1 MQPAAPQLA
10 ASGAEDDDGHKP
22 EVPPDHDGKDHPDPV
37 EVGTQDEPEK
47 TQVLPDD
54 SGHTLEV
61 PSDDAAQRHARMKWK
76 VVRVHDG
83 AGITMEWAVREW
95 WDVPCRNGKACW
107 KTRCPFQ
114 HAEAVLGSE
123 VQVNPGY
130 MFEQDALDFAR
141 KSAFL
146 EASKANGGLVCFH
159 CELDGVHSEESGW
172 WIV

>member
-83 AGITMEWAVREW
+83 AGNTMEWAVREW

-130 MFEQDALDFAR
+130 MFEQDALVFCLCEEKR
-141 KSAFL
+141 IPRG
-146 EASKANGGLVCFH
+146 EQSK
-159 CELDGVHSEESGW
+159 W
-172 WIV
+172 WIGLLLLRDGWRP